1 MGGWGKSC
9 DITDICCDL
18 KPVMACRQLFSCFWD
33 VRAAWQQLRF
43 VSLGGPRMSSVC
55 MKQTRRGSEG
65 CIALNESRM
74 GVYFNDPKRNAAA
87 PQRFPAAHPSC
98 LPETEVLQD
107 VGADPDGHLCC
118 TSLLFP
124 PAHSSCYHWAG
135 QTTVSN
141 NCSHS
146 ISLQHLCPHEQSSCS
161 QPPQH
166 QVKAP

>member
-1 MGGWGKSC
+1 MRGWGKSC

-18 KPVMACRQLFSCFWD
+18 KPVMACRQLCSCCWD

-65 CIALNESRM
+65 CIALNESGM
-74 GVYFNDPKRNAAA
+74 GVYFNDPERNAAA

-107 VGADPDGHLCC
+107 VGAAPDVTFAARLCF
-118 TSLLFP
+118 SLLLVL
-124 PAHSSCYHWAG
+124 PA
-135 QTTVSN
+135 TTGLAKPVSN

-146 ISLQHLCPHEQSSCS
+146 LRLQHLCPHEQSSCS
-161 QPPQH
+161 RPPQH